1 MGFTPGGPGAPG
13 GLSHWVTKT
22 DVGIRIT
29 DLWTTREDCD
39 TFVARLGPI
48 IAEVGAGANAGHLL
62 RGTQLSD
69 RRLRTAVC
77 VDAHDHDHYF

>member
-48 IAEVGAGANAGHLL
+48 IAEVGAPATTQVTFYEVHNYQTAG
-62 RGTQLSD
+62 
-69 RRLRTAVC
+69 
-77 VDAHDHDHYF
+77 